1 MNLYSSLTEWPTWL
15 LAIVISTYLFQDRLS
30 IKDSNIVAVLIALC
44 FLIRENQL
52 PGLLVLLIILSIKSE
67 SRKNLISV
75 ITTAGVV
82 ALLPF
87 IHNFYYGGKFVLQE
101 NIFREDVYYVSP
113 IDIMFNFSDI
123 SEKLLFQLNYLFAN
137 PLYQGVSSMAG
148 KIFPIFINF
157 IILQWIYF
165 LIRNL
170 ISKEKLSVE
179 KLMFIILP
187 IGFFVPSYFLSSTH
201 LLSKTHNSRIFLYG
215 CINFISGIKK

>member
-1 MNLYSSLTEWPTWL
+1 M
-15 LAIVISTYLFQDRLS
+15 ISTYLFQDRLS

-113 IDIMFNFSDI
+113 IDIMFNFSDM
-123 SEKLLFQLNYLFAN
+123 SEK
-137 PLYQGVSSMAG
+137 
-148 KIFPIFINF
+148 FINQVSF
-157 IILQWIYF
+157 CK
-165 LIRNL
+165 
-170 ISKEKLSVE
+170 S
-179 KLMFIILP
+179 
-187 IGFFVPSYFLSSTH
+187 
-201 LLSKTHNSRIFLYG
+201 
-215 CINFISGIKK
+215 FISGCKFNGW